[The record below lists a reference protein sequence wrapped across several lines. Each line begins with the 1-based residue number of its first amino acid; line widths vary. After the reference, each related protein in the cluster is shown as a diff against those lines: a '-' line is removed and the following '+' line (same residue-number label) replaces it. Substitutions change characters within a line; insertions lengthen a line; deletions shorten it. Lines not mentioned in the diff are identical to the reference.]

1 MWIVRIALKAPYTFT
16 VLAILLMIGGALT
29 TLQMPKDIFPAIN
42 IPVVGIIWTFN
53 GMPAQELERRITT
66 VSERALTTTVNN
78 IEHIESNSF
87 NGINVIKVYLQPG
100 ASVDAA
106 IAEASA
112 ACQAILKSLP
122 AGITPP
128 NILSYNAANV
138 PVLQLSVG
146 GGKFSEQE
154 LYDFATNFIRTQLAT
169 VQGSSIPLPYGGK
182 TRAVSVDLDPN
193 KLQAYT
199 ISPQEV
205 TNAINQ
211 QSVILPS
218 GTAKIGKRE
227 YDILFNSNTDTI
239 QALNNLPIK
248 EVNGAT
254 IYIRDVAN
262 VRDGYTPQVN
272 MVLAN
277 GIKGALLPVLK
288 SGSASTLD
296 VVSRVKAALPGI
308 AATLPKELEIR
319 PLFDQSVFV
328 STALADVGQEALI
341 AAFLKAAMILLFL
354 GSRRST
360 VVVATSIPLS
370 ICCSILALH
379 AMGQTLNIMTL
390 GGLALAVGILVDD
403 ATVTIE
409 NIHRNLAMGKSL
421 VDGILDGADQIATP
435 AFVATL
441 SICIV
446 FVPIFL
452 LGGVAYYLFAPL
464 AMAVVFAMLASY
476 ILSRTVVPT
485 MVNFLLKGEH
495 EAEHPGHSKRTGQN
509 WFVRIH
515 EGFNRCFEGVRSL
528 YHDRLELALR
538 HPRLVVGISLGV
550 VVTSLFILVPYLG
563 EDFFPLVDA
572 GQFRLH
578 VRAPVGTRIEETQHV
593 FTQVEN
599 VIRSVIPKDEIDL
612 VLANIGLPMNLN
624 LALSDTAT
632 ISSADGEILVSLNQQ
647 KHGPTWEYVKK
658 IRQELIATYPNY
670 TFFVQPSDIV
680 GQILNAGL
688 PAPIDVQVVGSD
700 QEKNY
705 QIAQQLRQQIAQI
718 PGAVD
723 VNVHQIVN
731 NPSLLVD
738 IDRTRADQLNLTEK
752 GIADDLLVSLS
763 GSGQTAPN
771 FWLNP
776 QNGVSYSISVQTP
789 QYVIDSAA
797 DIYRTPISS
806 TNGAQPQL
814 LSNVASIHNT
824 ATPVVVSHYNV
835 QRVFDVY
842 ANTQNRDLGWVAQQ
856 VQKIVDQ
863 MKPHLPRGTTLAIRG
878 QVESMNSSY
887 VGLGVGIVFAVLL
900 VYFLLVV
907 NFQSWLDPF
916 IIITA
921 LPGALTGIVWM
932 LFLTRTTI
940 SVPALMGAIMCI
952 GVATANSILVV
963 TFANDQLREGKDAF
977 IAAKEAGFTRLRPVI
992 MTALAMILGML
1003 PMSLGLGSGGEQNAP
1018 LGRAVIGGLTIASL
1032 FTLFF
1037 VPVVYRLLKRNF
1049 TPRELHPRLR
1059 SRPEEE
1065 RHAPASAA

>member
-1 MWIVRIALKAPYTFT
+1 VAP
-16 VLAILLMIGGALT
+16 A
-29 TLQMPKDIFPAIN
+29 
-42 IPVVGIIWTFN
+42 
-53 GMPAQELERRITT
+53 
-66 VSERALTTTVNN
+66 
-78 IEHIESNSF
+78 
-87 NGINVIKVYLQPG
+87 
-100 ASVDAA
+100 
-106 IAEASA
+106 
-112 ACQAILKSLP
+112 
-122 AGITPP
+122 
-128 NILSYNAANV
+128 
-138 PVLQLSVG
+138 
-146 GGKFSEQE
+146 
-154 LYDFATNFIRTQLAT
+154 
-169 VQGSSIPLPYGGK
+169 
-182 TRAVSVDLDPN
+182 PN
-193 KLQAYT
+193 KLQAYN

-227 YDILFNSNTDTI
+227 YDVLFNSNTDTI

-277 GIKGALLPVLK
+277 GVKGALLPVLK
-288 SGSASTLD
+288 NGSASTLD

-308 AATLPKELEIR
+308 AATLPEELEIK

-328 STALADVGQEALI
+328 STALADVGQEAII
-341 AAFLKAAMILLFL
+341 AASLTAAMILLFL
-354 GSRRST
+354 GSWRST

-495 EAEHPGHSKRTGQN
+495 EAEDPEQSERSRRN
-509 WFVRIH
+509 WFVSIY
-515 EGFNRCFEGVRSL
+515 EGFNRGFERVRNL
-528 YHDRLELALR
+528 YVARLEWALR
-538 HPRLVVGISLGV
+538 HTRLVVGISLGV
-550 VVTSLFILVPYLG
+550 VVVSLVILMPFLG

-612 VLANIGLPMNLN
+612 VLANIGLPFNLN

-632 ISSADGEILVSLNQQ
+632 ISSADGEILVSLNPQ
-647 KHGPTWEYVKK
+647 KHGPTWDYVKK
-658 IRQELIATYPNY
+658 IRQELIAKYPNY

-688 PAPIDVQVVGSD
+688 PAPIDVQVVGGD
-700 QEKNY
+700 QDNNY

-723 VNVHQIVN
+723 VNVHQLVN
-731 NPSLLVD
+731 SPSLLVD

-752 GIADDLLVSLS
+752 QIADDLLVSLS

-797 DIYRTPISS
+797 DIYRTPIST

-842 ANTQNRDLGWVAQQ
+842 ANTQNRDLGGVAQQ

-863 MKPHLPRGTTLAIRG
+863 MKAHLP
-878 QVESMNSSY
+878 S
-887 VGLGVGIVFAVLL
+887 
-900 VYFLLVV
+900 
-907 NFQSWLDPF
+907 
-916 IIITA
+916 
-921 LPGALTGIVWM
+921 
-932 LFLTRTTI
+932 
-940 SVPALMGAIMCI
+940 
-952 GVATANSILVV
+952 
-963 TFANDQLREGKDAF
+963 
-977 IAAKEAGFTRLRPVI
+977 
-992 MTALAMILGML
+992 
-1003 PMSLGLGSGGEQNAP
+1003 
-1018 LGRAVIGGLTIASL
+1018 
-1032 FTLFF
+1032 
-1037 VPVVYRLLKRNF
+1037 
-1049 TPRELHPRLR
+1049 
-1059 SRPEEE
+1059 
-1065 RHAPASAA
+1065 